1 MALRAPSQVTT
12 AEAAQ
17 EAEEAVATTR
27 GGRCARSLWWRSMS
41 GWIAAAANVASKGG
55 AEGEGGLPAE
65 LVQGLNS
72 LMHRA
77 RRAAERQPPAHRGTD
92 ERDDERDGEETER
105 RDGEHLVG
113 GLQRDAVR
121 AALAGSR
128 ARRDAVEKGVVREP
142 DEDGDDR
149 REGVEVADQELEL
162 RRAVGGVA
170 WARCNRQAIR
180 CGYAP
185 PAP

>member
-1 MALRAPSQVTT
+1 MALRAPSQVS
-12 AEAAQ
+12 
-17 EAEEAVATTR
+17 R
-27 GGRCARSLWWRSMS
+27 GGAGGGGGGGHDARRAVREVAVVEEHERVDCGRSKRCEQ
-41 GWIAAAANVASKGG
+41 GG

-170 WARCNRQAIR
+170 WARCNRQATR

>member
-72 LMHRA
+72 LMHIEPGGPQSA
-77 RRAAERQPPAHRGTD
+77 SRQPIVAQMSATTSATVKRPS
-92 ERDDERDGEETER
+92 
-105 RDGEHLVG
+105 
-113 GLQRDAVR
+113 DATV
-121 AALAGSR
+121 ST
-128 ARRDAVEKGVVREP
+128 
-142 DEDGDDR
+142 
-149 REGVEVADQELEL
+149 
-162 RRAVGGVA
+162 
-170 WARCNRQAIR
+170 W
-180 CGYAP
+180 
-185 PAP
+185 